1 MPDVILTGVRTELVE
16 LTDNGDFLLIGPNG
30 ILAVDSAAVVASDIN
45 ILIDN
50 AGIIRGS
57 GAGIVLLAE
66 EAEPGPEAARV
77 VNRGSI
83 SGSFGVSSDAG
94 TVLDILNAG
103 AIGGDGGYGVLFGGG
118 GSLRNT
124 GTISGSTGVWIG
136 DTALILFLNE
146 GTITGTAVGVH
157 STGGAL
163 GGLVNTGTIAAP
175 VAIETGIGAAV
186 IHNLGLI
193 SGAVQLGRFA
203 DLYDGAQGT
212 TLGQV
217 LGFAADDTLIGGASD
232 DSFLGGQG
240 ADLLRGNGGD
250 DSLLGESEEDVLR
263 GGAGDDTLNGGS
275 GADDLDGG
283 AGAGDL
289 LDYTGSAAV
298 IVNLGTGE
306 AIGGDAQGDIIGG
319 FEALAG
325 GNGADLLTGDD
336 GANTLRG
343 GSGND
348 LLVGGA
354 GADRLFGDAGRDV
367 LVGGLGA
374 DLLRGGAAADRFR
387 YLAVEESGP
396 LASGR
401 DRIRDFGI
409 AERDIIDL
417 TAIDADITLAGDQ
430 AFTLIAGA
438 VFTAPGQ
445 LRFAQSAGDTFVFAN
460 IDADVSADLSIRLD
474 GLVALVAASFDL

>member
-1 MPDVILTGVRTELVE
+1 MPDVILNSVRLEGVE
-16 LTDNGDFLLIGPNG
+16 LTDNGDGLLIGPNG
-30 ILAVDSAAVVASDIN
+30 ILSVDSAAVVASNIN
-45 ILIDN
+45 ILVDN
-50 AGIIRGS
+50 AGIIRS
-57 GAGIVLLAE
+57 AGAGFVLLAE
-66 EAEPGPEAARV
+66 ALPGIEAARV
-77 VNRGSI
+77 VNRGSV
-83 SGSFGVSSDAG
+83 SGSFGVSADAG
-94 TVLDILNAG
+94 TLLDLLNAG
-103 AIGGDGGYGVLFGGG
+103 AIGGDGGYGVLIGGA

-136 DTALILFLNE
+136 DTALTLFLNE
-146 GTITGTAVGVH
+146 GTITGNAVGVH
-157 STGGAL
+157 STGGAI

-175 VAIETGIGAAV
+175 VAIETGIGPAV

-217 LGFAADDTLIGGASD
+217 LGFAADDTLTGGVGD
-232 DSFLGGQG
+232 DQFLGGQG

-250 DSLLGESEEDVLR
+250 DSLLGESEDDVIR
-263 GGAGDDTLNGGS
+263 GGEGDDTLRGGS
-275 GADDLDGG
+275 GADELDGG
-283 AGAGDL
+283 AGTGDL
-289 LDYTGSAAV
+289 LDYAGSASV

-306 AIGGDAQGDIIGG
+306 AIGGDAQGDEISG

-325 GNGADLLTGDD
+325 GDGADLLTGDD

-343 GSGND
+343 GAGND
-348 LLVGGA
+348 VLVGGA
-354 GADRLFGDAGRDV
+354 GSDRLLGDTGRDV

-387 YLAVEESGP
+387 YLAAEESGP
-396 LASGR
+396 LAAGR

-417 TAIDADITLAGDQ
+417 SAIDADTTQPGDQ
-430 AFTLIAGA
+430 AFSLIAGA

-445 LRFAQSAGDTFVFAN
+445 LRVSQSAGDTFVFAN
-460 IDADVSADLSIRLD
+460 LDASLSTDFSIRLD
-474 GLVALVAASFDL
+474 GLLALVAVSFDL